1 MSTSNMDAA
10 VNRYVAE
17 QHNGAVVTEWFL
29 IAYVETIGGEKT
41 YLRLNP
47 ADQDPHHTGG
57 LIQHASI
64 MHEQRVRGMG
74 T

>member
-1 MSTSNMDAA
+1 
-10 VNRYVAE
+10 
-17 QHNGAVVTEWFL
+17 
-29 IAYVETIGGEKT
+29 
-41 YLRLNP
+41 LNP